1 MRKRKFLSLVLSVIL
16 LFSFISFSIP
26 QDVYASD
33 SVAYVYIV
41 SYSQTAGS
49 SAGGLGGHSFLVVKN
64 LTSDTITVGHYNLG
78 GEHIMSIGSWGNI
91 SDGAYAYYNIEK
103 YRMVNDIWSYTPSV
117 YVRAA
122 VSQSQLDK
130 LSTAINN
137 NYTWTSTLN
146 CSRFARYCW
155 NSMFSSSSS
164 YHIDASSTI
173 ETPVQ
178 IYNKIQARSDCR
190 SNFEF
195 GSTRTCVMDNVY
207 VHTSTSK
214 AHLSNAAKSDVMMQ

>member
-1 MRKRKFLSLVLSVIL
+1 
-16 LFSFISFSIP
+16 
-26 QDVYASD
+26 
-33 SVAYVYIV
+33 
-41 SYSQTAGS
+41 
-49 SAGGLGGHSFLVVKN
+49 
-64 LTSDTITVGHYNLG
+64 
-78 GEHIMSIGSWGNI
+78 
-91 SDGAYAYYNIEK
+91 
-103 YRMVNDIWSYTPSV
+103 MVNDIWSYTPSV